1 MAQEASPSRQ
11 PADRIL
17 RLESLRQ
24 RSPHNFSVILTT
36 AEMAEVMA
44 ALDLTALDKARLT
57 GTLKPVGKR
66 DWDLVAQLGATVT
79 QSCVVT
85 LGPVRTRV
93 DEPMIR
99 RYRSSLE
106 EAPEGSEVEM
116 PEDETLEPLPA
127 EIDLLEVFEE
137 SLSLAI
143 PAYPRADGAE
153 IAEQNFAEPGVTPM
167 TDEDAKPFA
176 GLAGLRQKLEGD
188 EN

>member
-1 MAQEASPSRQ
+1 
-11 PADRIL
+11 L
-17 RLESLRQ
+17 RLDSLRQ
-24 RSPHNFSVILTT
+24 RSPHNFSVILTA
-36 AEMAEVMA
+36 AEMAEIVA
-44 ALDLTALDKARLT
+44 GLDLKALDKARLT

-79 QSCVVT
+79 QTCVVT
-85 LGPVRTRV
+85 LDPVRTRV
-93 DEPMIR
+93 DEQMSR
-99 RYRSSLE
+99 RYRCTFEQAS
-106 EAPEGSEVEM
+106 EGSEIEM

-137 SLSLAI
+137 SLSLSI

-153 IAEQNFAEPGVTPM
+153 IAEQNFAEPGITPM

-176 GLAGLRQKLEGD
+176 GLAGLRQKLDGG